1 MMKKFMCVLM
11 ALAMM
16 LTAMTVAVAE
26 EEKDLLAR
34 IQERGTIIIATEGTW
49 APWTYHDESDTLV
62 GFDVEVAQKIAE
74 KLGVEADFEE
84 VAWDGIFAGLD
95 SERYDIAANGV
106 EVTEERAEKYDFSDP
121 YAYIRTAIIV
131 RGDNDSI
138 TCFEDLAGKTT
149 ANTLA
154 STYAL
159 LAESYGATPMGVDD
173 LNQTIDLL
181 LAGRVDATLNAE
193 VSLYDFLKTHPDANI
208 KMAAL
213 SEDAS
218 LVSIPVRK
226 GDDCATLLAAINQAI
241 AELHEEGV
249 ISELSIKYFGSDITK
264 ATVEAEA
271 AE

>member
-1 MMKKFMCVLM
+1 MMKKILCVMMALVLM
-11 ALAMM
+11 LA
-16 LTAMTVAVAE
+16 AMTVAVAE

-34 IQERGTIIIATEGTW
+34 IQEKGEIVIATEGTW
-49 APWTYHDESDTLV
+49 APWTYHNEDDELV
-62 GFDVEVAQKIAE
+62 GFDVEVAQKVAE
-74 KLGVEADFEE
+74 KLGVTAKFEE

-95 SERYDIAANGV
+95 SERYDIAANGI
-106 EVTEERAEKYDFSDP
+106 EIIPDRAEKYDFSTP

-138 TCFEDLAGKTT
+138 TCFEDLNGKTT

-159 LAESYGATPMGVDD
+159 LAESYGATAMGVDD
-173 LNQTIDLL
+173 LNQTIELL

-193 VSLYDFLKTHPDANI
+193 VSLYDYQKIHPDANI

-226 GDDCATLLAAINQAI
+226 GDDSATLLVAIDQAI

-249 ISELSIKYFGSDITK
+249 ISEISIKYFGSDITK
-264 ATVEAEA
+264 ATVADAE
-271 AE
+271 

>member
-1 MMKKFMCVLM
+1 MKKWIAMLM
-11 ALAMM
+11 AM
-16 LTAMTVAVAE
+16 LMLVTVTTAVAE
-26 EEKDLLAR
+26 GEKDLLGR
-34 IQERGTIIIATEGTW
+34 IQEKGEIVIATEGTW
-49 APWTYHDESDTLV
+49 APWTYHNEEDVLV

-74 KLGVEADFEE
+74 KLGVTAKFEE

-95 SERYDIAANGV
+95 SGRYDIAANGV
-106 EVTEERAEKYDFSDP
+106 EVTETRAEKYDFTQP

-138 TCFEDLAGKTT
+138 TKFEDLDGKTT

-159 LAESYGATPMGVDD
+159 LAESYGANPMGVDD
-173 LNQTIDLL
+173 LNQTIELL
-181 LAGRVDATLNAE
+181 LQGRVDATLNAE
-193 VSLYDFLKTHPDANI
+193 VSLYDYLKVNPDANI

-226 GDDCATLLAAINQAI
+226 GDDAATLVAAIDQAI
-241 AELHEEGV
+241 AELHQEGV

-264 ATVEAEA
+264 AAVTEAE
-271 AE
+271 